1 MECKLRPSIHARDM
15 MTERGISRSEAIE
28 TINKGAK
35 KLQRKKIVSFQRNIV
50 IVYKRKPCNIFVVTA
65 YRSD

>member
-1 MECKLRPSIHARDM
+1 MDCKVRPSVHARDM
-15 MTERGISRSEAIE
+15 MTERGVSKIEALE

-35 KLQRKKIVSFQRNIV
+35 KLHKNKITTFHRGIEVVFKK
-50 IVYKRKPCNIFVVTA
+50 KPCNIFIITI